1 MRIFWILVD
10 RFGPLLFILGLG
22 APFLLTAFGARIE
35 RRRGKQGG
43 VRHFGALSCGGC
55 AVGTILGLSLL
66 YLSMCSPPSG
76 SGAEAESWYER
87 TAPVISALDRYHA
100 ERGAYPESLQELVP
114 RYLTAT
120 ALSVLEFGPN
130 LGLEYRPE
138 NTDYRL
144 EFHYSGPGMNTCKY
158 DLRSKRW
165 NCHGYY

>member
-1 MRIFWILVD
+1 MRTFWILVS
-10 RFGPLLFILGLG
+10 RFGLLLFLLGLG
-22 APFLLTAFGARIE
+22 APFLLTALGVRIE
-35 RRRGKQGG
+35 RRRGKQGS

-55 AVGTILGLSLL
+55 VVGTVLGLLL
-66 YLSMCSPPSG
+66 LFLSVCGPPSG
-76 SGAEAESWYER
+76 RGVRAESWYER

-100 ERGAYPESLQELVP
+100 ERGAYPESLQALVP

-120 ALSVLEFGPN
+120 ALSALRFG
-130 LGLEYRPE
+130 LDHGLEYRPG

-165 NCHGYY
+165 HCLGYY